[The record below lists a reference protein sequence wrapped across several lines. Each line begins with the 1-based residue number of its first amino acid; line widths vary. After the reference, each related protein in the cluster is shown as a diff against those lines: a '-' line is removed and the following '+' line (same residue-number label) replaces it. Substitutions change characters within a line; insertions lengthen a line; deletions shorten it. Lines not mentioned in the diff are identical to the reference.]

1 MAGTAKMPDGILSR
15 CPALGK
21 GETSA
26 EALYFGRWSKGEAMN
41 LFGANKATKGTVEE
55 VAHMV
60 ASYFKGRGLDVA
72 THQLAG
78 AEGVGW
84 WLQEGSAKVYVYVQ
98 DTQMGPV
105 IRVTSP
111 INNIPA
117 TNREAF
123 YRKLLDIN
131 GNLSSCSLATHE
143 NSVLVVAQRAT
154 NNLDQSELDDLI
166 WNVAYVAD
174 LLDNKLATEFG
185 APLYT

>member
-1 MAGTAKMPDGILSR
+1 
-15 CPALGK
+15 
-21 GETSA
+21 
-26 EALYFGRWSKGEAMN
+26 MN
-41 LFGANKATKGTVEE
+41 LFGASKATRGTVEE
-55 VAHMV
+55 VAQMV
-60 ASYFKGRGLDVA
+60 EAYFKGRGLEPA
-72 THQLAG
+72 NQQLQG

-111 INNIPA
+111 IVNLPP
-117 TNREAF
+117 TDRETF

-131 GNLSSCSLATHE
+131 GNLSSCALATHE

-185 APLYT
+185 APLYK

>member
-1 MAGTAKMPDGILSR
+1 
-15 CPALGK
+15 
-21 GETSA
+21 
-26 EALYFGRWSKGEAMN
+26 MN
-41 LFGANKATKGTVEE
+41 LFGTNKATRGTVEE
-55 VAHMV
+55 VGQMV
-60 ASYFKGRGLDVA
+60 QSYFKSRGLDPA
-72 THQLAG
+72 TQALKG

-84 WLQEGSAKVYVYVQ
+84 WLTEGSAKVYVYVQ

-111 INNIPA
+111 INSLPPS
-117 TNREAF
+117 NREVF

-131 GNLSSCSLATHE
+131 GNLSSCALATHE

-185 APLYT
+185 APLYK